1 MPVMFIYSAIV
12 AIAGLVLIT
21 TGAPGVGVGFIII
34 GVGWSVAAMIN
45 DIRNDK

>member
-12 AIAGLVLIT
+12 AISAIVSLH
-21 TGAPGVGVGFIII
+21 GAPVVGVGFIII
-34 GVGWSVAAMIN
+34 AVGWSVAAMIN

>member
-21 TGAPGVGVGFIII
+21 TGARPWWAWDLLSLASAGV
-34 GVGWSVAAMIN
+34 SQQ
-45 DIRNDK
+45 

>member
-21 TGAPGVGVGFIII
+21 TDAPGVGVGFIII

>member
-21 TGAPGVGVGFIII
+21 TGAPVVIKTNPAIATIAEYINITGII
-34 GVGWSVAAMIN
+34 
-45 DIRNDK
+45 

>member
-12 AIAGLVLIT
+12 AITGLVLIT
-21 TGAPGVGVGFIII
+21 NGAAKVGVGFIII